1 MNKKRRNM
9 GPTMDWRT
17 QHVVQAKGMN
27 KFITLNG
34 ASLTHRQCFCV
45 YVNVKCCV
53 KLPFTAGRTGIK
65 HMKLG
70 KTLRRTLIFICWF
83 CPRTPAKAHVKNRT
97 ALKLST
103 FLDLEKEKVY
113 HTTHVEIT
121 GQFAEIGSFLG
132 LRDQTQVARL
142 HGSCCGATNS

>member
-1 MNKKRRNM
+1 MLLCLCECEMLCKAALHSRKDRN
-9 GPTMDWRT
+9 
-17 QHVVQAKGMN
+17 QAYEAGKDPEEDPD
-27 KFITLNG
+27 FYLLI
-34 ASLTHRQCFCV
+34 
-45 YVNVKCCV
+45 
-53 KLPFTAGRTGIK
+53 LPQD
-65 HMKLG
+65 
-70 KTLRRTLIFICWF
+70 
-83 CPRTPAKAHVKNRT
+83 PAKAHVKNRT